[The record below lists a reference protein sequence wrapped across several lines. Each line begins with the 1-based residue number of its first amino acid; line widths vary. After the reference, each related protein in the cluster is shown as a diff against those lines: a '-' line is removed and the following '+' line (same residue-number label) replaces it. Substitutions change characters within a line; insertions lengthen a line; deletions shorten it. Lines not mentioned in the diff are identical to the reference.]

1 MNGVLLCYTN
11 HLDGALAR
19 TKHKITSWGTFYDPV
34 ADKLLIGTV
43 SVIIVSQYL
52 SFYLALAIVLIEL
65 FLVSSAYFRYR
76 GRVVPAKIMG
86 KTKMVLQCFGVIF
99 LLFYIVFG
107 IGWFLVAAQYILY
120 LAVVFAL
127 LSLFVFKSI

>member
-1 MNGVLLCYTN
+1 LFSAFSDA
-11 HLDGALAR
+11 LDGALAR

-107 IGWFLVAAQYILY
+107 IGWFLVVAQYILY